1 VFHYGICRI
10 HIGTKS
16 RHGTANFAR
25 RRLQNFHFSLKRKLI
40 DFGEAIALCLSVK
53 TKAQAQGKSIASA
66 LFSTPYNF
74 PLHVP
79 SIIL

>member
-1 VFHYGICRI
+1 
-10 HIGTKS
+10 
-16 RHGTANFAR
+16 
-25 RRLQNFHFSLKRKLI
+25 LHFSLKRKLI
-40 DFGEAIALCLSVK
+40 DFGEGIALGLSVK